1 MKGLKVLGTL
11 IVSIILMLVST
22 ISVVAVENT
31 IQLGDSIKLNA
42 YISGVEANY
51 IATTDN
57 ECAYYLFRSQG
68 APDNTTATLFVNSR
82 LIDGGVEYIL
92 KNGYP
97 YKSYTGVAERDYY
110 ITQTALWWYLDSVYS
125 TRNLDSTFKT
135 GGTDTL
141 QLRPYIKALH
151 TEAYSHR
158 GEKVAMPTTT
168 NVELAIEDGNTLT
181 LKDGYYTSNIIKSN
195 TNNTS
200 YTISLE
206 NAPTGTKVVFND
218 VTETTYTKAITLKGT
233 DTFRVKI
240 PSSEVSSTD
249 SVIKVNAASGS
260 VSDYTVC
267 EYTLTNNTNQGVVLL
282 KKGTSATKNA
292 IELKIGTTRV
302 TINNRDSNTKE
313 NIAGAQMRLKD
324 STGKEVASFT
334 STTNAYVVQNL
345 PYGAYVLEE
354 VAAPNGYLLNTNVTN
369 FTLSE
374 SQKAVTI
381 NYENGA
387 RKALVSI
394 SVLDQNTRAQL
405 SGATIIIRN
414 SNGAEVARF
423 VSTTNAYTLT
433 DIPLGTYTAEE
444 ISAPYGYALN
454 SEKLTFTIED
464 SHLSHQVNIVNVQ
477 EIPVPNTD
485 TTLSA
490 IILAVLGIGVIGMGF
505 KFVKSHA

>member
-1 MKGLKVLGTL
+1 
-11 IVSIILMLVST
+11 
-22 ISVVAVENT
+22 
-31 IQLGDSIKLNA
+31 
-42 YISGVEANY
+42 
-51 IATTDN
+51 
-57 ECAYYLFRSQG
+57 
-68 APDNTTATLFVNSR
+68 
-82 LIDGGVEYIL
+82 
-92 KNGYP
+92 
-97 YKSYTGVAERDYY
+97 
-110 ITQTALWWYLDSVYS
+110 
-125 TRNLDSTFKT
+125 
-135 GGTDTL
+135 
-141 QLRPYIKALH
+141 
-151 TEAYSHR
+151 
-158 GEKVAMPTTT
+158 
-168 NVELAIEDGNTLT
+168 
-181 LKDGYYTSNIIKSN
+181 
-195 TNNTS
+195 
-200 YTISLE
+200 
-206 NAPTGTKVVFND
+206 
-218 VTETTYTKAITLKGT
+218 
-233 DTFRVKI
+233 
-240 PSSEVSSTD
+240 
-249 SVIKVNAASGS
+249 
-260 VSDYTVC
+260 
-267 EYTLTNNTNQGVVLL
+267 
-282 KKGTSATKNA
+282 
-292 IELKIGTTRV
+292 
-302 TINNRDSNTKE
+302 
-313 NIAGAQMRLKD
+313 MRLKD

-345 PYGAYVLEE
+345 PYGAYTLEE